1 MGRRSAEPTAHPII
15 GEDALSFVLAPHP
28 GGGQKEWISGE
39 DLAIVDQGLALL
51 ALDAWPPI
59 RDQVALASY
68 AARAG
73 AAGAV
78 LSSMAIPRG
87 RLAPM

>member
-1 MGRRSAEPTAHPII
+1 M
-15 GEDALSFVLAPHP
+15 
-28 GGGQKEWISGE
+28 SGE

-51 ALDAWPPI
+51 ALDARPPNQG
-59 RDQVALASY
+59 QVALASY

-78 LSSMAIPRG
+78 LSSMAIPRVH
-87 RLAPM
+87 LAPM